1 MPPVYFVVHSTIT
14 DQEKLD
20 AYMAQVFDTV
30 PSEGF
35 RPLTIDDAPQ
45 TIEGEAPGKRLVI
58 VEVDS
63 EEQFR
68 AWYDSPEY
76 TAIRQ
81 LRHDGTE
88 GFALLAAGFEPG

>member
-1 MPPVYFVVHSTIT
+1 MPPVYFMVHSTIT

-20 AYMAQVFDTV
+20 AYMAQVFGTL

-35 RPLTIDDAPQ
+35 RALTIDDAPQ

-58 VEVDS
+58 LEVDS
-63 EEQFR
+63 EERFR

-76 TAIRQ
+76 AAVRQ
-81 LRHDGTE
+81 LRLDGTE
-88 GFALLAAGFEPG
+88 GFALLAAGLEQG